1 LTLRERVEDVEVEA
15 VRKRR
20 FFLGWTVVL
29 VAALAAF
36 GEVAF
41 YNPVLGVFIP
51 EFEKDFGWS
60 RTEISSA
67 VTLGSLLGAFVATMA
82 GPLIDRYGGKVFVSG
97 GSALMAIG
105 LVALSQM
112 QTEWQFFIIYAVGR
126 AAASGLIG
134 LAAGV
139 TVSKWFI
146 QRRGFAVGITNL
158 GTRFGFMFMP
168 IGVQLIID
176 AADWRTAALALA
188 ACVTTVGIFPALWW
202 MHPRPERLGLE
213 PDGIVRVDPNVALRP
228 REVSWQRRE
237 AMRTRAFW
245 LLTIAVSLQNFAG
258 GAINLHQ
265 IAHMVDRGLAPASA
279 AAILSLVAAF
289 AAAGAL
295 LEGFLDERIGPRR
308 TMTVGL
314 CGSALGMGVLLSVNG
329 IAIAVVYAAVY
340 GIASGLMITSSQLV
354 FANYFGRESLGAIR
368 GAVAPIQM
376 GLNALGPIIAGLAH
390 DQTGSYL
397 AAFVPFACAYLVAAG
412 ALTIARRPVHP
423 GGVEAAELD
432 ITSVS

>member
-1 LTLRERVEDVEVEA
+1 LNLQESPPAAGEA
-15 VRKRR
+15 RPRR

-97 GSALMAIG
+97 GSLLMAIG

-134 LAAGV
+134 LAGGV

-146 QRRGFAVGITNL
+146 QRRGFAVGVTNL
-158 GTRFGFMFMP
+158 GTRFGFMLLP
-168 IGVQLIID
+168 IGVQLVID
-176 AADWRTAALALA
+176 AADWRTAALTLA
-188 ACVTTVGIFPALWW
+188 GVVTTVGIFPALWW
-202 MHPRPERLGLE
+202 MHPRPERFGLE
-213 PDGIVRVDPNVALRP
+213 PDGVIRVEPGARP
-228 REVSWQRRE
+228 SAREVNWLRRE

-265 IAHMVDRGLAPASA
+265 IAHMVDRGLTPASA

-329 IAIAVVYAAVY
+329 IAIAIVYAAIY
-340 GIASGLMITSSQLV
+340 GISSGLMITSSQLV

-376 GLNALGPIIAGLAH
+376 GLNALGPIIAGVAH

-423 GGVEAAELD
+423 GGTAPA
-432 ITSVS
+432 

>member
-1 LTLRERVEDVEVEA
+1 
-15 VRKRR
+15 
-20 FFLGWTVVL
+20 
-29 VAALAAF
+29 
-36 GEVAF
+36 
-41 YNPVLGVFIP
+41 
-51 EFEKDFGWS
+51 
-60 RTEISSA
+60 
-67 VTLGSLLGAFVATMA
+67 M
-82 GPLIDRYGGKVFVSG
+82 
-97 GSALMAIG
+97 
-105 LVALSQM
+105 
-112 QTEWQFFIIYAVGR
+112 
-126 AAASGLIG
+126 
-134 LAAGV
+134 
-139 TVSKWFI
+139 
-146 QRRGFAVGITNL
+146 
-158 GTRFGFMFMP
+158 
-168 IGVQLIID
+168 
-176 AADWRTAALALA
+176 
-188 ACVTTVGIFPALWW
+188 TTVGIFPALWW

-213 PDGIVRVDPNVALRP
+213 PDGIIHVDPNVAARP
-228 REVSWQRRE
+228 REVSWLRRE

-245 LLTIAVSLQNFAG
+245 LLTAAVSLQNFAG

-265 IAHMVDRGLAPASA
+265 IAHMVDRGLTPASA

-329 IAIAVVYAAVY
+329 IAIAIVYAAVY

-423 GGVEAAELD
+423 GRVEAPELD

>member
-1 LTLRERVEDVEVEA
+1 LTLRERVEDIEIEA
-15 VRKRR
+15 ARQRR

-51 EFEKDFGWS
+51 EFEKEFGWS

-82 GPLIDRYGGKVFVSG
+82 GPLIDRYGGKAFVSG
-97 GSALMAIG
+97 GSALMVIG
-105 LVALSQM
+105 LVGS
-112 QTEWQFFIIYAVGR
+112 
-126 AAASGLIG
+126 
-134 LAAGV
+134 V

-146 QRRGFAVGITNL
+146 QRRGYAVGVTNL
-158 GTRFGFMFMP
+158 GTRFGFMVLP
-168 IGVQLIID
+168 IGVQLMID
-176 AADWRTAALALA
+176 AADWRAAALALA
-188 ACVTTVGIFPALWW
+188 SCVTAVGILPALWW
-202 MHPRPERLGLE
+202 MHPRPEKYGLH
-213 PDGIVRVDPNVALRP
+213 PDGIVPVAPGAAVRP
-228 REVSWQRRE
+228 REVNWTRRE
-237 AMRTRAFW
+237 AMHTRAFW
-245 LLTIAVSLQNFAG
+245 LLTVAVSLQNFAG

-265 IAHMVDRGLAPASA
+265 IAHMVDRGLSPASA

-295 LEGFLDERIGPRR
+295 LEGFLDERIGARR

-314 CGSALGMGVLLSVNG
+314 CGSALGMGVLLMVNG
-329 IAIAVVYAAVY
+329 LGVAVVYAAIY

-354 FANYFGRESLGAIR
+354 FANYFGRASLGAIR

-376 GLNALGPIIAGLAH
+376 VLNALGPIIAGLAH

-412 ALTIARRPVHP
+412 ALTVARRPVHANP
-423 GGVEAAELD
+423 ELA
-432 ITSVS
+432 TA

>member
-1 LTLRERVEDVEVEA
+1 LSPEEGVEER
-15 VRKRR
+15 RTRPRR

-51 EFEKDFGWS
+51 EFEKEFGWS
-60 RTEISSA
+60 RTEISAA
-67 VTLGSLLGAFVATMA
+67 VTLGSLLGAVVATVS
-82 GPLIDRYGGKVFVSG
+82 GPLIDRYGGKAFISG
-97 GSALMAIG
+97 GSAIMAIG

-112 QTEWQFFIIYAVGR
+112 QTELQFFVIYAIGR
-126 AAASGLIG
+126 ASASGLIG

-146 QRRGFAVGITNL
+146 QRRGFAVGVTNL
-158 GTRFGFMFMP
+158 GTRFGFMVMP
-168 IGVQLIID
+168 IGVQLVID
-176 AADWRTAALALA
+176 AAEWRTAALTLA
-188 ACVTTVGIFPALWW
+188 GCVVATGIFPAMWW
-202 MHPRPERLGLE
+202 LHSRPEHHGSE
-213 PDGIVRVDPNVALRP
+213 PDGIIRVDDPTVAPRV
-228 REVSWQRRE
+228 REVNWQRGE

-245 LLTIAVSLQNFAG
+245 LLTAAVSLQNFAG

-265 IAHMVDRGLAPASA
+265 IAHMVDRGLQPASA
-279 AAILSLVAAF
+279 ALVLSLVAAF

-295 LEGFLDERIGPRR
+295 VEGFLDERIGPRR
-308 TMTVGL
+308 TMTLGL
-314 CGSALGMGVLLSVNG
+314 CGCALGMAVLLSVNG
-329 IAIAVVYAAVY
+329 MLIAIAYAALY
-340 GIASGLMITSSQLV
+340 GVASGLMITSSQLV

-376 GLNALGPIIAGLAH
+376 GLNAIGPIIAGLAH
-390 DQTGSYL
+390 DQTGSYM

-412 ALTIARRPVHP
+412 ALTVARRPVHP
-423 GGVEAAELD
+423 GGGEVRS
-432 ITSVS
+432 T